1 MAFILGTLDVMGTS
15 TATGAEPPQ
24 TMPSNAD
31 SSTGNAVCR
40 NLSTPLGSTGQDAA
54 SPAPP
59 ARLTVESLVEVLD
72 LLRRLDEQA
81 KAGVRA
87 LTHPAQTDADPTS
100 DRAGGAGNHR
110 SLGDTTGDYPAFNQE
125 TDPET

>member
-1 MAFILGTLDVMGTS
+1 
-15 TATGAEPPQ
+15 
-24 TMPSNAD
+24 MPSDGD
-31 SSTGNAVCR
+31 SSAGHAICR
-40 NLSTPLGSTGQDAA
+40 NLSTPSGSTGQDAA
-54 SPAPP
+54 SPDTP
-59 ARLTVESLVEVLD
+59 ARLTVESLVEMLD

-87 LTHPAQTDADPTS
+87 LTHPTQAEADPTP

-125 TDPET
+125 TGPET